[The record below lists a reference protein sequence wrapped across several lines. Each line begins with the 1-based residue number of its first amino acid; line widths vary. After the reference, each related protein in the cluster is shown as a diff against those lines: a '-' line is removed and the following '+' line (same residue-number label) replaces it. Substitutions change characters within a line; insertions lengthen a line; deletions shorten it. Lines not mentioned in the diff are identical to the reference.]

1 MTTYDLTLSTTEPN
15 NWVGLIKVRQGDTES
30 QTFNA
35 TIVENNVPKD
45 FTGLTPFFCV
55 KSSPYT
61 GLGISE
67 QKVTDG
73 ISAKDGKLSYT
84 LTDHDMQAIQ
94 TNHAYFSFRK
104 IGKDG
109 TWRQQFSTKDF
120 AYTVT
125 PSIYSDGICDSNYIW
140 TFDEILRYFNEWVA
154 ESMKTYDDWYLNA
167 QAELKRIIAE
177 FKLCIE
183 ETTGSYSA
191 WLEANKTEFLTWQD
205 SIKSNFVTWQD
216 ASKNG
221 FNDWFQQIKDQL
233 GTDAAGSLQLQLDE
247 VKPSFALPA
256 LRHIGSWYPECSV
269 LYWENGLDSRG
280 LDTIPIGGSPAKTIP
295 YNIEYNDID
304 KVTIYV
310 PAKYKLLNIQVQLI
324 SKSVIRYTGDNK
336 TIELKF
342 KEEVIPIAKI

>member
-1 MTTYDLTLSTTEPN
+1 MTTYDITLSTTEPN

-125 PSIYSDGICDSNYIW
+125 PSIFSDGICDSNYIW
-140 TFDEILRYFNEWVA
+140 TFDEILRYFNEWVQ

-167 QAELKRIIAE
+167 QKELQRIIEE
-177 FKLCIE
+177 FKKWITE
-183 ETTGSYSA
+183 SQGSYED
-191 WLEANKTEFLTWQD
+191 WLKANKDAFLAWQTANKD
-205 SIKSNFVTWQD
+205 
-216 ASKNG
+216 G

-256 LRHIGSWYPECSV
+256 LKHMGTWYPECSV

-280 LDTIPIGGSPAKTIP
+280 LDTIPIGGSAAKTIP
-295 YNIEYNDID
+295 YSIEYTDID

-310 PAKYKLLNIQVQLI
+310 PEKYKLLNMQVQLI

-342 KEEVIPIAKI
+342 KEEVIPIA